1 MTPRPMPPFTVADF
15 REQLPAI
22 LDLLRVLVESESPTT
37 DKPRVDALGRLV
49 ADRCAAAGGQ
59 VRSFP
64 QASVGDHWLAEW
76 GKGEGGLLL
85 LAHLDTVH
93 PIGMLERMPWSVEGG
108 RATGPG
114 AIDMKGGVTIA
125 LAAMEALARAGRLPA
140 WPIRIL
146 FTTDEETGSRTSR
159 SLIEEHARSHR
170 AVFCLEPAMPDGA
183 LKTWRKGT
191 GLFTL
196 QTMGRTSHAGNS
208 PEAGVNA
215 IVEMAHQILKVQA
228 LARPEVGTTI
238 SVGIIEGGTRTNV
251 VPGQCRA
258 KIDVRVLDPGEPE
271 RLARELQELRP
282 VLPGA
287 RVEVKGGWN
296 RPPML
301 RTATM
306 IASFER
312 ARTVGRTLGLD
323 LHESGTGGGS
333 DANFV
338 AALGLP
344 VLDGLG
350 PLGNGAHSD
359 HEFVIVESLAARAAL
374 LAALLTE
381 W

>member
-1 MTPRPMPPFTVADF
+1 MPPFTVAEF
-15 REQLPAI
+15 RKDLPGI
-22 LDLLRVLVESESPTT
+22 LDLLRRLVESESPTT
-37 DKPRVDALGRLV
+37 DKPHVDTLGRFV

-76 GKGEGGLLL
+76 GDGEAGLLL

-93 PIGMLERMPWSVEGG
+93 PVGTLERMPWSVEGG

-125 LAAMEALARAGRLPA
+125 LAALEALAGAGRLPA

-146 FTTDEETGSRTSR
+146 FTSDEETGSRTSR
-159 SLIEEHARSHR
+159 ALIEEYARAHR

-196 QTMGRTSHAGNS
+196 KTTGRSSHAGNS

-228 LARPEVGTTI
+228 LSRPELGTTI
-238 SVGIIEGGTRTNV
+238 SVGVIEGGTRTNV
-251 VPGQCRA
+251 VPGECRA

-271 RLARELQELRP
+271 RLTRDLQELRP
-282 VLPGA
+282 LLPGA

-306 IASFER
+306 AATFER
-312 ARTVGRTLGLD
+312 ARSLGKPLGFD
-323 LHESGTGGGS
+323 LQESGTGGGS

-338 AALGLP
+338 AAVGIP

-359 HEFVIVESLAARAAL
+359 HEFVIVDSLADRAAL